1 MDMSTESSKQSGA
14 SIRPVLLSASS
25 GIFWGGAAAVLALD
39 QISKAWALT
48 TLAPGPLAG
57 APRPSPSISIVPG
70 CLRLEYAENTGAAFS
85 LFQDHPGLLTATA
98 CLLAVAVL
106 IWNAFLPP
114 HERLSRLSLG
124 LIFGGAVGNLVDRFR
139 FGYVVDFIVAY
150 WRNYAWP
157 TFNVADSAICTGIGL
172 FFLTSYLAARKASK
186 AKREQSLAKARA
198 GKQGARQQG

>member
-1 MDMSTESSKQSGA
+1 M
-14 SIRPVLLSASS
+14 RPFLLSASS
-25 GIFWGGAAAVLALD
+25 VIFWGGAAAVLALD
-39 QISKAWALT
+39 QVSKAWALT
-48 TLAPGPLAG
+48 TLAPGPPTSPL
-57 APRPSPSISIVPG
+57 RPSPSIAIVPG

-85 LFQDHPGLLTATA
+85 LLQHHPGLLTATA

-106 IWNAFLPP
+106 LWSAFLPP

-150 WRNYAWP
+150 WRSYAWP

-172 FFLTSYLAARKASK
+172 FFLVSYLAARTASR
-186 AKREQSLAKARA
+186 AK
-198 GKQGARQQG
+198 